1 VLLATLAAQS
11 PQQLGALPADR
22 LAGAL
27 DKLTASRLDA
37 AQGQQLATV
46 RATLLP
52 ETQQQ
57 LQAYRQKQAELVQV
71 PYLGLGVVLLLLAA
85 GVWLFRMPPLT
96 ESTEQ
101 ADATHHTLIDAL
113 RHSHVLFGVL
123 AIFFYVGAEVSIGSF
138 LVNYLSLPEIGHMSE
153 QDASHYVSL
162 YWGGAMVGRLAGSA
176 LLVWINPR
184 KLLAAFAAIAGL
196 LVLTTMLTHGQP
208 AMVSVIAIGL
218 FNSIMFPTIFSLG
231 IERMGPLT
239 GKASSLLIMAIVGGA
254 LLPLAQG
261 VLADHLGIQHAFVLP
276 MLCYGYIVF
285 YGLRGSLIRNP
296 AVPAATA
303 ENA

>member
-1 VLLATLAAQS
+1 MVGRFIGSAVLAKFS
-11 PQQLGALPADR
+11 PR
-22 LAGAL
+22 
-27 DKLTASRLDA
+27 
-37 AQGQQLATV
+37 
-46 RATLLP
+46 
-52 ETQQQ
+52 
-57 LQAYRQKQAELVQV
+57 
-71 PYLGLGVVLLLLAA
+71 LLLA
-85 GVWLFRMPPLT
+85 LF
-96 ESTEQ
+96 
-101 ADATHHTLIDAL
+101 AVI
-113 RHSHVLFGVL
+113 
-123 AIFFYVGAEVSIGSF
+123 
-138 LVNYLSLPEIGHMSE
+138 N
-153 QDASHYVSL
+153 
-162 YWGGAMVGRLAGSA
+162 A
-176 LLVWINPR
+176 LLVI
-184 KLLAAFAAIAGL
+184 
-196 LVLTTMLTHGQP
+196 TTMTTSGT
-208 AMVSVIAIGL
+208 IAVYSIVVIGL